1 MKQGSIVMI
10 TAGEYEGKAATV
22 ISSDDIVSTVKI
34 FRTETLVDVLD
45 TDLKRRKAC
54 VCGQSQIYPFCDG
67 SHSNG

>member
-1 MKQGSIVMI
+1 MKQGSIVMV
-10 TAGEYEGKAATV
+10 TTGEYEGKAATV

-34 FRTETLVDVLD
+34 FRTETLIDVLD